1 MVEGGSRILSAFLA
15 EGLVDELIVYL
26 APTLLGSGTPA
37 LNGLGIGTLADAQR
51 WDWDPAS
58 GGAVQFL
65 GRDLRLHLLPEEA
78 AALHQ
83 TQDPPEAAHSAEG
96 QPASTPTTSTDSLP
110 ARTAADTA
118 MGGY

>member
-1 MVEGGSRILSAFLA
+1 MLFAAGTRHVMVEGGSRILSAFLA

-37 LNGLGIGTLADAQR
+37 LNGLGIGTLAAAQR
-51 WDWDPAS
+51 WEWDAAS
-58 GGAVQFL
+58 GGAVQYL

-78 AALHQ
+78 SR
-83 TQDPPEAAHSAEG
+83 TEPRSA
-96 QPASTPTTSTDSLP
+96 QSTSTDSLSV
-110 ARTAADTA
+110 RTGADTA

>member
-1 MVEGGSRILSAFLA
+1 
-15 EGLVDELIVYL
+15 VDELIVYL

-37 LNGLGIGTLADAQR
+37 LNGLGIGTLAEAQR
-51 WDWDPAS
+51 WEWDAAS

-78 AALHQ
+78 TVPHR
-83 TQDPPEAAHSAEG
+83 TQDAPAAARPAST
-96 QPASTPTTSTDSLP
+96 QPASTQSPSTQPTSTDSLP
-110 ARTAADTA
+110 VRTAAGTA